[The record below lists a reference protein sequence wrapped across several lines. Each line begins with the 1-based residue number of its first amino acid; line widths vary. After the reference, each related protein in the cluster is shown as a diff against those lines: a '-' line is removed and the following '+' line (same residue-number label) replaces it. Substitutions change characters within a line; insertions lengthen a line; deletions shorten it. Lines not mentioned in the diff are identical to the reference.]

1 VEIKVTIKTK
11 LGWAFATI
19 LLAYLINAVLF
30 FWAFEKMNWQQQR
43 LTIAFSQLV
52 AVEQLD
58 GMLNRQIKE
67 IADYFLT
74 GEIEELDEFNHY
86 KTEVK
91 TAFEVWQKTI
101 DGELAFV
108 KEDELAEEREE
119 GLTLIRLKD
128 KYEVISDEI
137 SQMLLLKKAGKE
149 QEALEIFKNSIEEK
163 FDRIFAES
171 FKKSRHDDRE
181 EVKESQ
187 EKVQEL
193 NDFIQL
199 LSVIIIAISL
209 ILIVFIVL
217 ALSKTITGPLLKLKN
232 AAIKI
237 GQGEFSIPIE
247 TNAQDEIGV
256 LGKNFSDMAG
266 KLKERMEEREELI
279 AELEKKNIEMKAFT
293 NTVIKSREVAE
304 RAKEEAEHASRAK
317 SDFLARMSHEF
328 RTPMN
333 AILGFGQ
340 LLKMNDEEPLTPT
353 QKINVGHITEAGDHL
368 LRLINELL
376 DLSKIESGEMEIL
389 LEDVCVN
396 RVLNELL
403 ALVKPLSDEM
413 EINVVN
419 KFPDDSEQF
428 VWVDK
433 TRFKQVLLNL
443 ISNAIK
449 YNRKGGNITLEYEK
463 TSAGRLC
470 IRVKDTGIGIASG
483 EDIESIFEIFSRV
496 EFESTMAEGTG
507 IGLNI
512 TKRLTELMGGT
523 IAVESVLGEGSCF
536 TVEFPIGKPHEGGEK
551 EPPPQVSTAKD
562 NSKYT
567 VLYVEDNPANLELV
581 RQILLSRPSIKLL
594 SAPLAEAGI
603 ELAQAHQPDLILM
616 DINLPGMGGIEAFRH
631 LKSHN
636 ETSKIPVIAVSADAM
651 QGDTKKA
658 LDEGFKDYITK
669 PLNVPAFLNMMD
681 KFLSDV

>member
-1 VEIKVTIKTK
+1 MTIKTK

-67 IADYFLT
+67 IADYLLI
-74 GEIEELDEFNHY
+74 GEVEELDEYDHY
-86 KTEVK
+86 KAEVK
-91 TAFEVWQKTI
+91 TAFAVWKKTI
-101 DGELAFV
+101 DRELAFV
-108 KEDELAEEREE
+108 KEGELEEERKE
-119 GLTLIRLKD
+119 GLTLVRLKD
-128 KYEVISDEI
+128 KYEVINDEI
-137 SQMLLLKKAGKE
+137 FKMILLKKAGKE
-149 QEALEIFKNSIEEK
+149 QEALKIFVNSIEEK
-163 FDRIFAES
+163 FDRIFEAS
-171 FKKSRHDDRE
+171 FRESRHDDSE
-181 EVKESQ
+181 EVREAQ
-187 EKVQEL
+187 EQVQEL

-199 LSVIIIAISL
+199 LSFMIIGVSL

-217 ALSKTITGPLLKLKN
+217 ALSKTITEPLLKLKN

-237 GQGEFSIPIE
+237 GQGEFSIPIAV
-247 TNAQDEIGV
+247 NAPDEIGV
-256 LGKNFSDMAG
+256 LGRNFSDMAG
-266 KLKERMEEREELI
+266 KLKARMEEREELI
-279 AELEKKNIEMKAFT
+279 SELGKKNSEMKAFT
-293 NTVIKSREVAE
+293 NTVIKSKEVAE
-304 RAKEEAEHASRAK
+304 RAKEEAEHSSRAK
-317 SDFLARMSHEF
+317 SEFLARMSHEF

-340 LLKMNDEEPLTPT
+340 LLDMNNEEPLTPT
-353 QKINVGHITEAGDHL
+353 QKANVGHITEAGDHL

-376 DLSKIESGEMEIL
+376 DLSKIESGEMEVL
-389 LEDVCVN
+389 PEGVCVN
-396 RVLNELL
+396 RVLDELL

-419 KFPDDSEQF
+419 KFSDDSEQF
-428 VWVDK
+428 VWVDR

-449 YNRKGGNITLEYEK
+449 YNRKGGSITLEYEK
-463 TSAGRLC
+463 TSAGRLR

-483 EDIESIFEIFSRV
+483 EDMKSIFEIFSQV

-536 TVEFPIGKPHEGGEK
+536 TVEFPIGEPHERDEK

-562 NSKYT
+562 KSKYT
-567 VLYVEDNPANLELV
+567 VLYVEDNPANLDLV
-581 RQILLSRPSIKLL
+581 RQILLSRPSIKLI
-594 SAPLAEAGI
+594 SAPLAETGI
-603 ELAQAHQPDLILM
+603 KLAQAHQPDLILM
-616 DINLPGMGGIEAFRH
+616 DINLPGMNGIEAFKH
-631 LKSHN
+631 LQTHN

-658 LDEGFKDYITK
+658 LDEGFKDYVIK
-669 PLNVPAFLNMMD
+669 PLNVPSFLNIMD
-681 KFLSDV
+681 KYLSDV